1 MNQRAVYDGIGFI
14 HILSKE
20 IWDGHPCCA
29 VGASMEFVNEL
40 PNTYRA
46 FMRALI
52 EATVFASKPE
62 NRQPMASVMALP
74 PYLNQPSEWKQIL
87 TGTIPRWPRQCEDRA
102 WPHRFRAHS
111 LELLREFVF

>member
-1 MNQRAVYDGIGFI
+1 
-14 HILSKE
+14 
-20 IWDGHPCCA
+20 
-29 VGASMEFVNEL
+29 MEFVNEL

-74 PYLNQPSEWKQIL
+74 PYLNQPSEVVEQIL
-87 TGTIPRWPRQCEDRA
+87 TGTFDDGLGNVRTVPGRIDFAPIPWNSFAVWILTQMKRWGQIKGDVSYAAIAGKSALQPTP
-102 WPHRFRAHS
+102 WN
-111 LELLREFVF
+111 